1 MALWQARC
9 PGRWAGFCR
18 LIHRIAL
25 LCCLEAG
32 LITCTRQLAHIFT
45 QHVELN
51 SLLYPTDIQFW
62 KTSLLTPLE
71 LPRWPCFFSSQL
83 PIIANDASNYSHK
96 YSAEMKG
103 VITILTMAIAATA
116 LAFPHRWVRDD
127 NSTNPNTIP
136 VPAPILVPTPTTKLL
151 PPSVSAATAQPAST
165 NKALVTPAPS
175 ASPNSDS
182 KSNLSAASKS
192 DPENKDGKV
201 GSASCSVCSEV
212 C

>member
-71 LPRWPCFFSSQL
+71 LP
-83 PIIANDASNYSHK
+83 SNYSHK

-201 GSASCSVCSEV
+201 HIVGSVS
-212 C
+212 

>member
-71 LPRWPCFFSSQL
+71 LP
-83 PIIANDASNYSHK
+83 SNYSHK

-201 GSASCSVCSEV
+201 HIVGSLMNSVSLFYPGYFSSV
-212 C
+212 